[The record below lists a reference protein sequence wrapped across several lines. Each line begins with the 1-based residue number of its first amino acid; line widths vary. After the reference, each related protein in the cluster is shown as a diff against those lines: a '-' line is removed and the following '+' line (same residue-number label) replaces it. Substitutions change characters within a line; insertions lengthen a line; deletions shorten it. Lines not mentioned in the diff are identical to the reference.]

1 MSAICRRTPTLIRQ
15 QRAAPVQQPIKR
27 SFSPCTCVRSPN
39 RSASSQSSSSSNL
52 SSSSHATDP
61 FAFLSRHL
69 SSSPKN
75 REAAAPVSLLMDHE
89 LPGAAKENEA
99 VTRIERL
106 MRLGDKLAQTAAA
119 PNVPLRLRGIGL
131 YQHDHAAPTMPQ
143 DAEVEG
149 LQPLPKTRRMG
160 DSYVQMELRFSEDE
174 SLREQYVGGLS
185 KVRTGRLMEGA
196 FRFDSASQS
205 AFLADSPV
213 SVIDFDSL
221 AVPPSIS
228 GTWPA
233 KCAFAKR
240 VTAAVDRMDVL
251 RPLLN
256 PDGSVPDLRLSGHVS
271 YATESSLEVFVRLS
285 TIPSSAS
292 EDPST
297 ILLGRFAMA
306 CRSFSGGKHPIAKL
320 VVEGPEEEEMWK
332 MGKGMREGK
341 KKRSMRSLEK
351 NPPSAEEAALLHELF
366 LQRAPLYGKLQCLL
380 LSPKVSPIDSFH
392 RNADRKIPTPP
403 DVVFMNDTRINSA
416 QLMHPQ
422 ERNVH
427 NKVFGG
433 YLMRLAYET
442 AYSTACLFSRSAVTF
457 VALDELQF
465 AQPVEIG
472 SLLLLDSKVTFS
484 PMKGEHKSFHVSVE
498 VDETRMKKKAPDEGG
513 SRRNSRD
520 LRPLLGREEDH
531 QVRFC
536 TCSEYCVSCP
546 DLTTVHL
553 LFRSTFHFTFSSD
566 KPLERHVIPRSYRQ
580 AMQWLDA
587 QRRRAVG
594 IEVRKVYNSS

>member
-52 SSSSHATDP
+52 SSSSHASDP

-75 REAAAPVSLLMDHE
+75 REAAAPASLLMDHE

-119 PNVPLRLRGIGL
+119 PNVPLRLRGTGL

-185 KVRTGRLMEGA
+185 KVRTGRLME
-196 FRFDSASQS
+196 
-205 AFLADSPV
+205 
-213 SVIDFDSL
+213 DFDSL
-221 AVPPSIS
+221 AGAAAYRYVLPDGCKIDEASKY
-228 GTWPA
+228 G
-233 KCAFAKR
+233 FYL

-332 MGKGMREGK
+332 MGKEMREGK

-366 LQRAPLYGKLQCLL
+366 LQRAPLY
-380 LSPKVSPIDSFH
+380 
-392 RNADRKIPTPP
+392 DRKIPTPP

-498 VDETRMKKKAPDEGG
+498 AATCDLYSGEKKIT
-513 SRRNSRD
+513 N
-520 LRPLLGREEDH
+520 
-531 QVRFC
+531 
-536 TCSEYCVSCP
+536 
-546 DLTTVHL
+546 
-553 LFRSTFHFTFSSD
+553 TFHFTFSSD